1 MACWKEHQSAECLGE
16 SNLTVEALCRRMLIL
31 DDKKEVWE
39 VHQEDGVEFDPEGSL
54 IKCFPYCFFDSKS
67 AVYAYEPLKTFEEVE
82 AEYIHR
88 LTAIFQEL
96 AQGYAAQTLPPMS
109 GVQAVPSG
117 PSGQASKD
125 VRVVLREKKRSILKG
140 LRVAFTSIVERS
152 EKPENNLFYRL
163 LADFGG
169 SYVSDLANG
178 CDLLVCRA
186 VRTAKVNQAQQLRIP
201 VVSVRW
207 LEECAKFWKLY
218 PLEPFYMDFAQ
229 DEKQSCI
236 LGKREIDAYHQLA
249 KATADTT
256 LFTATEP
263 PVGYLALTQKREAC
277 VLVDYDEQILE
288 EIRNSEFREKRGRMS
303 PPAPRTQFSPS
314 IQLPIPAPMVVPFN
328 PSVMRP

>member
-96 AQGYAAQTLPPMS
+96 AQGYAAQTLSPMS
-109 GVQAVPSG
+109 GVQAV

-218 PLEPFYMDFAQ
+218 PLEPFYVDFAQ

-314 IQLPIPAPMVVPFN
+314 IQLPISAPVVVPFN